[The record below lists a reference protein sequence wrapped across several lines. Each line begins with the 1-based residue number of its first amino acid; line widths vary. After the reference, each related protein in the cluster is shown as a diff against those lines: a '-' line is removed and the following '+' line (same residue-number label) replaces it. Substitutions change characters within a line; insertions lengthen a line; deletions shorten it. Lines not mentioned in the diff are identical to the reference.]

1 MMQFNVVILEEAE
14 KDLDAAYSYLK
25 NQAGKSIAQKEI
37 DLLETACESL
47 SENPERGS
55 IPYELEVIGTFE
67 YRQIIHKKF
76 RIIYQISESFVL
88 IFGIPHGRRNV
99 SEISSQRLRY

>member
-1 MMQFNVVILEEAE
+1 MMQFNVVILKEAE
-14 KDLDAAYSYLK
+14 KDLDAVYSYLK

-37 DLLETACESL
+37 NLLETAWESL

-55 IPYELEVIGTFE
+55 IPRELEVIDTFE

-76 RIIYQISESFVL
+76 HIIYQISEGFAF
-88 IFGIPHGRRNV
+88 IFGILNGRRNV
-99 SEISSQRLRY
+99 SEILSQRLRY